1 MHQRAVELNS
11 ILEGSVVARLLSSLG
26 RRLYFPNGI
35 ISQSAEARKT
45 AAINAT
51 IGMAY
56 EQGKPLALKTITR
69 YFPCLKGEESVV
81 YAPTAG
87 VEVLRTAWKN
97 ALVRKNPAMEGG
109 RFSLPVVVPGIT
121 AGISYAADLFLDKTS
136 VMIAGDPSWDNYEL
150 IFAGR
155 RNAAVCAVPLFSG
168 SNNGLDISAVRDAVR
183 EQAKTGAVRIILNF
197 PNNPSGYTPMR
208 AEAEALIRLIYET
221 AQNADVLVLCDDA
234 YFGLFYEDGVMK
246 ESLFSAL
253 CGMDERVLAV
263 KIDGPT
269 KEDYVWGFRTG
280 FLTFGS
286 KGMNE
291 EQYGALI
298 QKLMGVIRSSVSCS
312 NTAAQYLALRT
323 LEDPETAAEKERYFS
338 LLGRRYRAVRRFIV
352 ENPLPSV
359 LQVLPFNSGY
369 FMSFRCVGISAE
381 RLRLALLEKGIG
393 TIALGD
399 VYLRITFAAVDE
411 DDIPGLYRAVY
422 QTAADLGGTSKLH

>member
-11 ILEGSVVARLLSSLG
+11 ILEGSAAARLLSSLG

-45 AAINAT
+45 AALNAT
-51 IGMAY
+51 IGMSY
-56 EQGKPLALKTITR
+56 EQGKPLALKTIAR
-69 YFPCLKGEESVV
+69 HFPGLKGEESVV

-87 VEVLRTAWKN
+87 VEALRTAWKS
-97 ALVRKNPAMEGG
+97 ALIRKNPSLEGA

-121 AGISYAADLFLDKTS
+121 AGISYAADLFLDETT
-136 VMIAGDPSWDNYEL
+136 VMIAGEPCWDNYEL

-155 RNAAVCAVPLFSG
+155 RDAAVRPVSLFAGLESG
-168 SNNGLDISAVRDAVR
+168 LNISAVRDAVR

-197 PNNPSGYTPMR
+197 PHNPSGYTPTR
-208 AEAEALIRLIYET
+208 TEAEALVSLIHET
-221 AQNADVLVLCDDA
+221 ARSADVLVLCDDA

-253 CGMDERVLAV
+253 CGLDERVLAV

-269 KEDYVWGFRTG
+269 KEDYVWGFRTA

-286 KGMNE
+286 KGMSE
-291 EQYGALI
+291 GQYGALI

-323 LEDPETAAEKERYFS
+323 LEDPETAGEKDRHFS
-338 LLGRRYRAVRRFIV
+338 LLRRRYQAVRRFIT
-352 ENPLPSV
+352 ENTLPPA

-369 FMSFRCVGISAE
+369 FMSFRCVGIGAE

-399 VYLRITFAAVDE
+399 AYLRITFAAVDE
-411 DDIPGLYRAVY
+411 DDIPGL
-422 QTAADLGGTSKLH
+422 